1 MRARS
6 RSPIHWLSLVL
17 CMSLLA
23 ALPAFAKDAPKKDAS
38 AAAADKA
45 KADAAKA
52 EQDAMMAEMMKYA
65 NPGPMHTLLD
75 PLVGTWKTVNKS
87 WMTPGEPT
95 VSQGT
100 CERTWLL
107 GGRFLQSKYSGD
119 FQGMPFE
126 GMELL
131 GYDMKKKEYQSVWID
146 NMGTMMSISSGGT
159 ADPAG
164 KVFTIT
170 STFDDPVS
178 GKPVPYKMVTKVVDN
193 NSHVFSMIG
202 SNNGKDY
209 TQMEIT
215 YTRVK

>member
-1 MRARS
+1 
-6 RSPIHWLSLVL
+6 
-17 CMSLLA
+17 
-23 ALPAFAKDAPKKDAS
+23 
-38 AAAADKA
+38 
-45 KADAAKA
+45 
-52 EQDAMMAEMMKYA
+52 
-65 NPGPMHTLLD
+65 
-75 PLVGTWKTVNKS
+75 
-87 WMTPGEPT
+87 
-95 VSQGT
+95 
-100 CERTWLL
+100 
-107 GGRFLQSKYSGD
+107 
-119 FQGMPFE
+119 
-126 GMELL
+126 
-131 GYDMKKKEYQSVWID
+131 
-146 NMGTMMSISSGGT
+146 MGTMMSISSGGT